1 MADLSTDQTAQLDS
15 AGDSPGLGRFAS
27 LPGLVLLLSLAGG
40 AVAAYL
46 TYVHFEAGALV
57 CSTGGCTTVQESS
70 YSTIGPIPIAAL
82 GLGMF
87 LFLGALALSR
97 IFNWSIVTSDTAN
110 IAAWLVTLTALMYY
124 AYLVYIELFVLEAI
138 CQWCVV
144 TTAVTVVIFAVE
156 SVLLWRWYNS
166 DLETE
171 LD

>member
-1 MADLSTDQTAQLDS
+1 MTGYTTDRS
-15 AGDSPGLGRFAS
+15 VHREAGDNPGVGRLMS
-27 LPGLVLLLSLAGG
+27 LPGLILALSVLGG

-46 TYVHFEAGALV
+46 TYVHFQEGALV

-87 LFLGALALSR
+87 VFLGVLAGSR
-97 IFNWSIVTSDTAN
+97 LFSWPVVSAETAN

-144 TTAVTVVIFAVE
+144 TTIVTVFIFAIE
-156 SVLLWRWYNS
+156 SVILWRWYKS
-166 DLETE
+166 DIEAE